1 MIHSFQ
7 FQDQNV
13 LLDVESGAIHTV
25 DDAAFAIVQAIERGE
40 DPEIALAAT
49 GVERQRHEAQANGLR
64 SARGDSGT
72 IARWLT

>member
-1 MIHSFQ
+1 MIAR
-7 FQDQNV
+7 
-13 LLDVESGAIHTV
+13 LLALLALILGATATH
-25 DDAAFAIVQAIERGE
+25 AAERIVSAIERGE